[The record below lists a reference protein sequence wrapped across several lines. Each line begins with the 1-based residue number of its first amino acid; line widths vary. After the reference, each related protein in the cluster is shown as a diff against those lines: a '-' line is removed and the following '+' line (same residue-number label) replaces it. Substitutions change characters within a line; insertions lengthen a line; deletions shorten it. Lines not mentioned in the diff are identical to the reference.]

1 MRGLKE
7 TFHINLQLRYC
18 FVSISGIWV
27 LEGYD
32 VEACLL

>member
-27 LEGYD
+27 LARD
-32 VEACLL
+32 HVEACLF